1 MTAVLPDLVSP
12 ARSTPVLS
20 VDRLS
25 FAYPDGRFALRE
37 ISFTLAS
44 HERIALVGPNGA
56 GKTTLLLHLNG
67 LLPGE
72 RSPRARRGEE
82 IASPIEVLGMPVAP
96 PHLVEIRRLVGLVFQ
111 HPDDQLFCATVAEDV
126 GYGPR
131 QLGFDRIEI
140 ERRVQAALEAV
151 GLADYGPRGP
161 FELSLGERRRVCLAG
176 VLACDPAVMVLD
188 EPSSNLDP
196 RSRRQLVRTLRP
208 CEAALIIASHD
219 LELVLE
225 LCDRTLLL
233 DGGRIIADG
242 PTRVLLSDER
252 LMDAHGLEV
261 PYSLR

>member
-1 MTAVLPDLVSP
+1 M
-12 ARSTPVLS
+12 PVLS

-25 FAYPDGRFALRE
+25 FAYPDGRFALRD
-37 ISFTLAS
+37 ISFSIDT
-44 HERIALVGPNGA
+44 HERVGLVGPNGA

-72 RSPRARRGEE
+72 RTRPARARRDEE
-82 IASPIEVLGMPVAP
+82 PAPPIEVLGMPVAP

-131 QLGFDRIEI
+131 QLGFDRFEVD
-140 ERRVQAALEAV
+140 RRVHAALEAV
-151 GLADYGPRGP
+151 GLPDYGPRGP

-196 RSRRQLVRTLRP
+196 RARRQLVRTLRP
-208 CEAALIIASHD
+208 CDAALIIASHD

-225 LCDRTLLL
+225 LCNRTILL

-242 PTRVLLSDER
+242 PTRTLLADER